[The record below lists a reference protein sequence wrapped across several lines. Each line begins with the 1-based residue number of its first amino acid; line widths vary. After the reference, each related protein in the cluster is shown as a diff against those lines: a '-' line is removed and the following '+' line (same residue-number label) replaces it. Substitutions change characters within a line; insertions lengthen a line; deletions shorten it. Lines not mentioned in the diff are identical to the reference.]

1 MARERQQEADWLATR
16 AFRDAMR
23 DILASE
29 GRFELTVDDAPE
41 AVWDWDGHTVPRASA

>member
-1 MARERQQEADWLATR
+1 MGRKVRDDFDPLAAR

-23 DILASE
+23 DILDSE

-41 AVWDWDGHTVPRASA
+41 QVWDWDGSGVPSATA